1 MIKKL
6 LVMGKHTI
14 EKNQWGPI
22 REFLGMNP
30 DDKTKIEIIN
40 VPVYHVLT
48 HEEVK
53 QYSLVLS
60 TQTNPIILRRV
71 NEILKKANVTLIKP
85 FRNNEGVITHF
96 MKINDVIVDYKY
108 DLVKL
113 NVSENKVQET
123 KKPFNRTNNTKNF
136 TRKKSN

>member
-1 MIKKL
+1 MNKKL

-30 DDKTKIEIIN
+30 EDKTKIEIIN
-40 VPVYHVLT
+40 VPLNHILT

-60 TQTNPIILRRV
+60 TQSNPIILRRV
-71 NEILKKANVTLIKP
+71 NEILKKANITLIKP
-85 FRNNEGVITHF
+85 FKNNEGVITHF

-113 NVSENKVQET
+113 NVSEKKQEV
-123 KKPFNRTNNTKNF
+123 KKPFAKRNN
-136 TRKKSN
+136 KKDIDKK

>member
-1 MIKKL
+1 MNKKL

-30 DDKTKIEIIN
+30 EDKTKIEIIN
-40 VPVYHVLT
+40 VPLNHILT

-60 TQTNPIILRRV
+60 TQSNPIILRRV
-71 NEILKKANVTLIKP
+71 NEILKKANITLIKP
-85 FRNNEGVITHF
+85 FKNNEGVITHF

-113 NVSENKVQET
+113 NVSEKKQEV
-123 KKPFNRTNNTKNF
+123 KKPFAKRNN
-136 TRKKSN
+136 KKAPKLK

>member
-1 MIKKL
+1 MNKKL

-30 DDKTKIEIIN
+30 EDKTKIEIIN
-40 VPVYHVLT
+40 VPLNHILT

-60 TQTNPIILRRV
+60 TQSNPIILRRV
-71 NEILKKANVTLIKP
+71 NEILKKANITLIKP
-85 FRNNEGVITHF
+85 FKNNEGVITHF
-96 MKINDVIVDYKY
+96 MKINDVIVDYRY

-113 NVSENKVQET
+113 NVSEKKQEV
-123 KKPFNRTNNTKNF
+123 KKPFAKRNN
-136 TRKKSN
+136 KKDIAKK

>member
-1 MIKKL
+1 MNKKL

-30 DDKTKIEIIN
+30 EDKTKIEIIN
-40 VPVYHVLT
+40 VPLNHILT

-60 TQTNPIILRRV
+60 TQSNPIILRRV
-71 NEILKKANVTLIKP
+71 NEILKKANITLIKP
-85 FRNNEGVITHF
+85 FKNNEGVITHF

-113 NVSENKVQET
+113 NVSEKKQEV
-123 KKPFNRTNNTKNF
+123 KKPFVKRNN
-136 TRKKSN
+136 KKDIAKK

>member
-1 MIKKL
+1 MNKKL

-30 DDKTKIEIIN
+30 EDKTKIEIIN
-40 VPVYHVLT
+40 VPLNHILT

-60 TQTNPIILRRV
+60 TQSNPIILRRV
-71 NEILKKANVTLIKP
+71 NEILKKANITLIKP
-85 FRNNEGVITHF
+85 FKNNEGVITHF

-113 NVSENKVQET
+113 NVSEKKQEV
-123 KKPFNRTNNTKNF
+123 KKPFTKRNN
-136 TRKKSN
+136 KKDIAKK

>member
-1 MIKKL
+1 MNKKL

-30 DDKTKIEIIN
+30 EDKTKIEIIN
-40 VPVYHVLT
+40 VPLNHILT

-60 TQTNPIILRRV
+60 TQSNPIILRRV
-71 NEILKKANVTLIKP
+71 NEILKKANITLIKP
-85 FRNNEGVITHF
+85 FKNNEGVITHF

-113 NVSENKVQET
+113 NVSEKKQEV
-123 KKPFNRTNNTKNF
+123 KKPFAKRNN
-136 TRKKSN
+136 KKDIAKK

>member
-1 MIKKL
+1 
-6 LVMGKHTI
+6 MGKHTV

-30 DDKTKIEIIN
+30 EDKTKVEIIN
-40 VPVYHVLT
+40 VPLNHILT

-53 QYSLVLS
+53 QYNLVLS
-60 TQTNPIILRRV
+60 TQSNPIILRRV
-71 NEILKKANVTLIKP
+71 NEILKKANITLIKP
-85 FRNNEGVITHF
+85 FKNNEGVITHF

-113 NVSENKVQET
+113 NVSEKKQEV
-123 KKPFNRTNNTKNF
+123 KKPFAKRNN
-136 TRKKSN
+136 KKDIAKK

>member
-1 MIKKL
+1 MNKKL
-6 LVMGKHTI
+6 LVMGKHTV

-30 DDKTKIEIIN
+30 EDKTKIEIIN
-40 VPVYHVLT
+40 VPLNHILT

-60 TQTNPIILRRV
+60 TQSNPIILRRV
-71 NEILKKANVTLIKP
+71 NEILKKANITLIKP
-85 FRNNEGVITHF
+85 FKNNEGVITHF

-113 NVSENKVQET
+113 NVSEKKQEV
-123 KKPFNRTNNTKNF
+123 KKPFAKRNN
-136 TRKKSN
+136 KKDIAKK